1 MQARQ
6 NPPAGWVCTFCHS
19 TLSSL
24 LALSSVFTGVQRG
37 QRHPIQL
44 PGAVPVGVLL
54 HSGHAAGSGC
64 SVCVCVWMW
73 PKTHRR
79 APDPATQPSHLHTH
93 KAPSQGSR
101 FPCWELSQ
109 LGVQGHTPKGC
120 RKKRSLGLW
129 WTHLERG
136 SSSLRAPMCTDLCGP
151 GLAPPAP
158 PSLPP
163 SCILTQQEPGASSI

>member
-1 MQARQ
+1 MGRDTPF
-6 NPPAGWVCTFCHS
+6 NS
-19 TLSSL
+19 
-24 LALSSVFTGVQRG
+24 LALSLWACSCT
-37 QRHPIQL
+37 
-44 PGAVPVGVLL
+44 AATLL
-54 HSGHAAGSGC
+54 ARAAP
-64 SVCVCVWMW
+64 CVCVWMW

>member
-64 SVCVCVWMW
+64 SVCVCVCGCGRKHTGG
-73 PKTHRR
+73 PQTLPHNLPICTHTKRLHRAHAFRVGNCHSWECKVIHLRAAGRR
-79 APDPATQPSHLHTH
+79 GPWVC
-93 KAPSQGSR
+93 G
-101 FPCWELSQ
+101 
-109 LGVQGHTPKGC
+109 GHTLNEGHPPCGPPC
-120 RKKRSLGLW
+120 ALTCVVLGLPPQRRPPF
-129 WTHLERG
+129 H
-136 SSSLRAPMCTDLCGP
+136 
-151 GLAPPAP
+151 PPAY
-158 PSLPP
+158 
-163 SCILTQQEPGASSI
+163 